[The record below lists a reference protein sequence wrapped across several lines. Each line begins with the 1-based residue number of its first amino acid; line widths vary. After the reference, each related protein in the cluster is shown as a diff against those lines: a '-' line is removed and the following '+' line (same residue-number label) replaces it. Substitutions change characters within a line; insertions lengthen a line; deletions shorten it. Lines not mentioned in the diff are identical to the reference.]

1 MSGAAGSGPIG
12 SIARGLVALCFV
24 GGAVLAVT
32 GRLVVAGVAFLAG
45 HTFLATAAMVEG
57 QRRRGA
63 GLSLSGIGWLA
74 LSVSLGAGG
83 SSAGGVAVPET
94 SLLAVGIGLVT
105 VGTLLVVG
113 ALGGSDAE
121 SESTV
126 RE

>member
-1 MSGAAGSGPIG
+1 MSDISGTGTVGSA
-12 SIARGLVALCFV
+12 ARGVVALCFV

-63 GLSLSGIGWLA
+63 GLSLSGVGWLA

-94 SLLAVGIGLVT
+94 PLLAVGIGLVT

-113 ALGGSDAE
+113 ALGAGDAE
-121 SESTV
+121 AESTPKN
-126 RE
+126 